1 MRART
6 MPLRR
11 SPALTQWLWRLRAA
25 FQVQSASVCVLHV
38 MSEATL
44 RTIMGEFPLVEHRLL
59 QVALLWAADC
69 LSSKL
74 THSVSAH
81 AHGTNRLRCVALA
94 LGLTVTDCKGTQAA
108 SDLADSAA
116 A

>member
-11 SPALTQWLWRLRAA
+11 SSALTQRRWRLRAA

-59 QVALLWAADC
+59 QVAPAAYRKPTDG
-69 LSSKL
+69 LPVEH
-74 THSVSAH
+74 THSLSVSA
-81 AHGTNRLRCVALA
+81 CAL
-94 LGLTVTDCKGTQAA
+94 
-108 SDLADSAA
+108 
-116 A
+116 

>member
-11 SPALTQWLWRLRAA
+11 SSALTQRRWRLRAA

-44 RTIMGEFPLVEHRLL
+44 RTILGEFPLVEHRLL
-59 QVALLWAADC
+59 QVSRPCGLPQADC
-69 LSSKL
+69 LPDSLSSTL
-74 THSVSAH
+74 TQLSVSA
-81 AHGTNRLRCVALA
+81 CAL
-94 LGLTVTDCKGTQAA
+94 
-108 SDLADSAA
+108 
-116 A
+116 